1 MWLCGPLNSPLPAL
15 PPIPGASAE
24 PLDPAMFPPLPDP
37 PPLHPAQHPVFVA
50 INALIMLGCVIAVA
64 WSWFA
69 VWKPML
75 IMVMAP

>member
-1 MWLCGPLNSPLPAL
+1 MDSAWLLNS
-15 PPIPGASAE
+15 
-24 PLDPAMFPPLPDP
+24 DP